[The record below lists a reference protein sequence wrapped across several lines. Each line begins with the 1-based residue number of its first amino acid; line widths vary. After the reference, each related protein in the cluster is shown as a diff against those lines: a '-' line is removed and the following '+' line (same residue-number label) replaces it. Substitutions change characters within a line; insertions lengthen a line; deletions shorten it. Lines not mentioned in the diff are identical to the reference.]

1 MEKDAIELATF
12 ALNEYTVESQMA
24 NHIKREF
31 DKKYRYVSSRLA
43 APMSLAFSPFH
54 LLPFFFFSIKRY

>member
-31 DKKYRYVSSRLA
+31 DKKYRYVSSRFA
-43 APMSLAFSPFH
+43 APTFSCFSLPPFYFCV
-54 LLPFFFFSIKRY
+54 LCVPC

>member
-31 DKKYRYVSSRLA
+31 DKKYRYVASRCA
-43 APMSLAFSPFH
+43 RQGH
-54 LLPFFFFSIKRY
+54 VY